1 MCGRVRSA
9 RVIVGQD
16 DAVNLASFLT
26 DVTDLLAIP
35 STEDRPDQLWRA
47 LDFVVD
53 YVGSGFTAERFE
65 SNGKPSALLYPSA
78 TRGDFRVVL
87 NAHLDV
93 VPGSPDQ
100 FRPRLD
106 GRRLVARGAQDM
118 KTSALLQ
125 ALVFREHAAAL
136 PYPMALQLVTDEE
149 VGGRDGTLHQIER
162 GVAADFVVIGEHSGL
177 DVVADSKGLFHVT
190 LRTRGAAGHSAYP
203 WQGDNALLRLLA
215 AVSRVMERYP
225 VPATEQWR
233 TTVNLA
239 RVHTP
244 NRTFNQVPAEAE
256 AWLDVRYPA
265 EDTQLNG
272 RTADEI
278 TAHFAALCGPD
289 VGVVVDHLDPPH
301 HADHDRADILA
312 LRAAARSVGYGG
324 AMLRKHGAGDGRHY
338 YQRGIDAVAFGV
350 GGAGQHGPNEYADV
364 DTFVPYH
371 DALAGFLTA
380 IT

>member
-1 MCGRVRSA
+1 VRSA
-9 RVIVGQD
+9 RAIVGQD
-16 DAVNLASFLT
+16 DAVNLASFLS
-26 DVTDLLAIP
+26 DVTDLLAIR

-53 YVGSGFTAERFE
+53 YVGPGFTAERFE
-65 SNGKPSALLYPSA
+65 SRGKPSVLLYPSA
-78 TRGDFRVVL
+78 ARAAFRVVL

-93 VPGSPDQ
+93 VPGSPEQ

-118 KTSALLQ
+118 KVSALIQ
-125 ALVFREHAAAL
+125 ALVFREMAAGL
-136 PYPMALQLVTDEE
+136 PYPLALQLVTDEE
-149 VGGRDGTLHQIER
+149 VGGRDGTLYQIER
-162 GVAADFVVIGEHSGL
+162 GVGAEFVVIGEHSGL

-203 WQGDNALLRLLA
+203 WQGDNALLRLLS
-215 AVSRVMERYP
+215 AVSRVMARYP

-265 EDTQLNG
+265 EDSELNG

-278 TAHFAALCGPD
+278 TAHFAGLCGD
-289 VGVVVDHLDPPH
+289 GVTVAVDHLDPPH
-301 HADHDRADILA
+301 HADHDRVEVMA
-312 LRAAARSVGYGG
+312 LRAAARRVGYGG

-338 YQRGIDAVAFGV
+338 YQRGMDAVAFGV
-350 GGAGQHGPNEYADV
+350 GGAGQHGPDEFADV

-371 DALAGFLTA
+371 DALAGFLRDLT
-380 IT
+380 